1 MGLKVVIDKELFDA
15 IVSGKVKILRNK
27 RLKYGRY
34 RIVRV
39 LVPKGVS
46 SGC

>member
-1 MGLKVVIDKELFDA
+1 MDKELFDA
-15 IVSGKVKILRNK
+15 IVNGRAKILRNK
-27 RLKYGRY
+27 KLRYGRY